1 MISKM
6 ISDKELRDATA
17 MVRTSMLESL
27 PKEMNVE
34 FSEEFDF
41 RVSQLK
47 ALHKKTKKQCQF
59 QKRIAAAAAA
69 FFVAMTM
76 LLSFNTEVRA
86 AVVTWFKEIF
96 DTRIVYWFSGE
107 KTDTL
112 PVFEI
117 TGLPEDYECI
127 YDEATSNSH
136 NYLYQKEDIVIDGFS
151 FGYSFI
157 QSDAPLS
164 VTFPNE
170 EFTVKQVNINGCPG
184 DLYVSLDPSESHA
197 LVWIDET
204 NGVAFTIT
212 SFLDPD
218 VILHIA
224 ETVQLVK

>member
-1 MISKM
+1 MISKIM
-6 ISDKELRDATA
+6 SEQDLQKAAT
-17 MVRTSMLESL
+17 MVRCSMLETL
-27 PKEMNVE
+27 PQEIE
-34 FSEEFDF
+34 GHFSKEFD
-41 RVSQLK
+41 LK
-47 ALHKKTKKQCQF
+47 IADLKNDHKKREKQRKLR
-59 QKRIAAAAAA
+59 KRLAAIAAA

-107 KTDTL
+107 KADTL

-136 NYLYQKEDIVIDGFS
+136 NYLYQKEDSVIDGFS
-151 FGYSFI
+151 FRYSFI
-157 QSDAPLS
+157 QSDAPLW
-164 VTFPNE
+164 VTFPDE

-184 DLYVSLDPSESHA
+184 DLYVSMDPSESHA

-204 NGVAFTIT
+204 NGVVFTIT

-218 VILHIA
+218 VMLHIA
-224 ETVQLVK
+224 ETVKLVK

>member
-1 MISKM
+1 MISKIM
-6 ISDKELRDATA
+6 SEQDLQKAAT
-17 MVRTSMLESL
+17 MVRCAMLETL
-27 PKEMNVE
+27 PLEIE
-34 FSEEFDF
+34 GHFSKEFD
-41 RVSQLK
+41 LK
-47 ALHKKTKKQCQF
+47 IADLKNAHKKIEKQRQLR
-59 QKRIAAAAAA
+59 KRLAAIAAA

-127 YDEATSNSH
+127 HDEATSNSH

-164 VTFPNE
+164 VTFPDDD
-170 EFTVKQVNINGCPG
+170 FTVTHVTINGCPG
-184 DLYVSLDPSESHA
+184 DLYISADPSESHA
-197 LVWIDET
+197 LVWIDEP
-204 NGVAFTIT
+204 NGVVLTIT
-212 SFLDPD
+212 SFLDPN
-218 VILHIA
+218 VMLHIA
-224 ETVQLVK
+224 ETVKLVK

>member
-6 ISDKELRDATA
+6 ITDKELRHATA
-17 MVRTSMLESL
+17 MVRTSMLESM

-34 FSEEFDF
+34 FSEAFDL

-47 ALHKKTKKQCQF
+47 ALHKKTEKQRQF
-59 QKRIAAAAAA
+59 QKRVAAAVAG
-69 FFVAMTM
+69 FLVAMTM

-96 DTRIVYWFSGE
+96 ETHTVYWFSGE
-107 KTDTL
+107 KVDTL

-117 TGLPEDYECI
+117 AGLPEDYECI
-127 YDEATSNSH
+127 YDETTSNSH
-136 NYLYQKEDIVIDGFS
+136 NYLYQKEDIVTDGFS

-164 VTFPNE
+164 VTFPDE

-184 DLYVSLDPSESHA
+184 DLYVSVDPSESHA

-204 NGVAFTIT
+204 NGVVFTIT

-218 VILHIA
+218 VMLHIA
-224 ETVQLVK
+224 ENVQLVK